1 VLRSKPLKEVV
12 LEAGR
17 LLRGSLVQA
26 LERFL
31 LRHPG
36 MRRAEASYMSETVT
50 VSYDESEVSEAD
62 VRALIEEFGCCCRG
76 EASGL
81 SSGGI
86 GMTGLGRTHP

>member
-1 VLRSKPLKEVV
+1 MKEVIH
-12 LEAGR
+12 EAGR
-17 LLRGSLVQA
+17 LFLRGSLVQA

-36 MRRAEASYMSETVT
+36 MRWTQASYMSETVT
-50 VSYDESEVSEAD
+50 VGYDESEVSEAD
-62 VRALIEEFGCCCRG
+62 VRALIEEFGCRG

-86 GMTGLGRTHP
+86 GMACLGRTRT